1 MPTTRSSTGR
11 ASRCSA
17 RRAWS
22 CSARASRWPSSTR
35 RSRPT
40 RASRRRSST
49 STCRSRSST
58 LCGFV
63 FGGICAVQYLR
74 SGDPRHDLRSY
85 TAIHQSLIFC
95 IGALITGSLWAK
107 ASWGQW
113 WVWDEPTLVS
123 FLIVFLLYAT
133 YQPLRFSIEDHERQS
148 RYAAVF
154 AIVAGAFVPINFI
167 AVRLAD
173 PLIHPRVLNTSGG
186 DLPGD
191 MRVAFYTSLDRHGA
205 AVRDALPLRDD
216 QQARRARSSRRSA
229 ASSARTPAAGG
240 RSAAP
245 EPDSDVSDK
254 LPDNGGYVAAAY
266 LVFLV
271 LLLIY
276 VAVMATRASR
286 LERELADVLDLV
298 QREQTAEES

>member
-1 MPTTRSSTGR
+1 MPTTRKLYGKR
-11 ASRCSA
+11 LALLGWASVCVLGAGFALAAFYAPIEADQGFSQKIFYVHVPLA
-17 RRAWS
+17 IV
-22 CSARASRWPSSTR
+22 
-35 RSRPT
+35 
-40 RASRRRSST
+40 
-49 STCRSRSST
+49 T

-63 FGGICAVQYLR
+63 FGGINAVQYLR

-133 YQPLRFSIEDHERQS
+133 YQPLRFSIEDPERQS

-154 AIVAGAFVPINFI
+154 AVVAGAFVPINFI

-173 PLIHPRVLNTSGG
+173 PLIHPRVLNQAGG
-186 DLPGD
+186 DLPD
-191 MRVAFYTSLDRHGA
+191 EMRLAFYMSLIGM
-205 AVRDALPLRDD
+205 ALLFATLYRFEMATKHSRA
-216 QQARRARSSRRSA
+216 QLKAIRRRLGEPT
-229 ASSARTPAAGG
+229 ASGG

-245 EPDSDVSDK
+245 R
-254 LPDNGGYVAAAY
+254 
-266 LVFLV
+266 
-271 LLLIY
+271 I
-276 VAVMATRASR
+276 TAS
-286 LERELADVLDLV
+286 
-298 QREQTAEES
+298 